1 VNVNNEG
8 KAGAIQRADL
18 AAFALKAVSDNQFHY
33 LQSAAS
39 VSSIHG
45 TSWVKAK
52 IESFDAV
59 TSNED
64 L

>member
-1 VNVNNEG
+1 MNNEG

-18 AAFALKAVSDNQFHY
+18 AAFALKSVTDVQFPY
-33 LQSAAS
+33 LRSAAS

-45 TSWVKAK
+45 TSWVKEK

-59 TSNED
+59 TSNND